1 MKSLKN
7 WLLVLSVL
15 SCFGCS
21 SPVHEDGRG
30 CAFVSDSIQYRVEFM
45 SEGCVRI
52 LSFPEGDTLVTKR
65 LVVDSQKPAF
75 KDYKWK
81 DTGQQLIF
89 STRELSVAFDKE
101 DAAFTFQ
108 EVSTGKLLLKEKEAK
123 KARHFKRSVTGG
135 EQCLEVTQRFVPT
148 DDEAIYGLGQYQNGI
163 MNYRGKSVLLLQAN
177 MDIVNP
183 FLISTNGYG
192 ILWDNYSSTKFEDT
206 KEGYSFTS
214 EVGDASDY
222 YFVYGKNMDEVVA
235 GYRELTGDV
244 PMFGKWVYGFWQSKE
259 RYKSFDELK
268 AVVKENRKRGIPLDN
283 IVQDWE
289 YWGDKPHWNSLTF
302 HPANFDHPRQ
312 VIEGLHQ
319 QDHVHFMLSVWP
331 GFGPETAVYQSLD
344 SIGALFS
351 EPTCQ
356 VIKSLMRTILLHGIS
371 FGNISRKDSM
381 IWVWMPGGWMRQS
394 LLSVTDS
401 HS

>member
-65 LVVDSQKPAF
+65 LVVDSEKPAF
-75 KDYKWK
+75 KDYKWE
-81 DTGQQLIF
+81 DTGQKLLF
-89 STRELSVAFDKE
+89 RTRELSVAFDKA

-108 EVSTGKLLLKEKEAK
+108 ETSTGKLLLKEKGDR
-123 KARHFKRSVTGG
+123 KARNFKRSVAGG

-148 DDEAIYGLGQYQNGI
+148 EDEAIYGLGQYQNGI
-163 MNYRGKSVLLLQAN
+163 MNYRGKSALLLQAN

-192 ILWDNYSSTKFEDT
+192 VLWDNYSSTKFEDT

-222 YFVYGKNMDEVVA
+222 YFCLWQEYGRSRCRLSGIDGGRA
-235 GYRELTGDV
+235 DV
-244 PMFGKWVYGFWQSKE
+244 WKMGVW
-259 RYKSFDELK
+259 LL
-268 AVVKENRKRGIPLDN
+268 AV
-283 IVQDWE
+283 Q
-289 YWGDKPHWNSLTF
+289 
-302 HPANFDHPRQ
+302 
-312 VIEGLHQ
+312 
-319 QDHVHFMLSVWP
+319 
-331 GFGPETAVYQSLD
+331 
-344 SIGALFS
+344 
-351 EPTCQ
+351 
-356 VIKSLMRTILLHGIS
+356 RTL
-371 FGNISRKDSM
+371 
-381 IWVWMPGGWMRQS
+381 
-394 LLSVTDS
+394 
-401 HS
+401 